1 MSQTEEEGS
10 LTAAIAGAADHGE
23 FKGTGG
29 RRWDVS
35 GGMVSVAARSGVGV
49 G

>member
-1 MSQTEEEGS
+1 MASS
-10 LTAAIAGAADHGE
+10 
-23 FKGTGG
+23 KGTGD

-49 G
+49 R